1 MADQQLVE
9 SISCPHCGL
18 RFPPDRLHFVARS
31 PALSFDHRLEQGAR
45 RFLPSRFTVGGD
57 AIDAGGDICTET
69 ACPFCHLSVPRVLAV
84 RRTLSF
90 SIFGSPSSGKSY
102 LLGAM
107 SRMMRRCTG
116 NACVRYEDVDVNTN
130 AILLD
135 YERRMFN
142 QSSPAHWVWLDKTGE
157 EGDWYSN
164 VWYGPRT
171 DAAGAAI
178 MKNRRTHPK
187 PFMLRLE
194 LGGGHPAEQLTA
206 ELGRVVCLYDN
217 AGEHYQTSDDRRV
230 QQTSHLRHAD
240 GMIFVYDPTQEES
253 FRRACRE
260 RSDDPQFT
268 GPTVDTQ
275 EILFGNVMNRILILR
290 SMAATDV
297 VRTPLVVALTKFDAW
312 KFLLDHTALPEVFR
326 DVNRQGTDGGRQV
339 IRAID
344 PLVLAEVSTVC
355 RELLRR
361 VAPGVVELIESRCDR
376 TGVFYVPVS
385 ATGGGREGKTGQS
398 VWPFGPEPEPPA
410 GYDFFLAG
418 KIRPMWA
425 EVPMLTLLHRCVPGL
440 VPAVARG

>member
-1 MADQQLVE
+1 MADHGLVE
-9 SISCPHCGL
+9 SISCPHCG
-18 RFPPDRLHFVARS
+18 RQFPPDSLHFISRS
-31 PALSFDHRLEQGAR
+31 PGLSFDHRLEQGTR
-45 RFLPSRFTVGGD
+45 RFLPSCFTLQGD
-57 AIDAGGDICTET
+57 AIDAGGEVCTET
-69 ACPFCHLSVPRVLAV
+69 ACPYCHLSVPRLLAV

-107 SRMMRRCTG
+107 SRTMRRCTG
-116 NACVRYEDVDVNTN
+116 FACVRYEDVDINTN

-142 QSSPAHWVWLDKTGE
+142 QSSPDRWVWLEKTGE
-157 EGDWYSN
+157 EGDWYSD

-178 MKNRRTHPK
+178 LKNRRSHPK
-187 PFMLRLE
+187 PFLLRLE
-194 LGGGHPAEQLTA
+194 VGGGHPAEHMA
-206 ELGRVVCLYDN
+206 ADLGRVVCLYDN
-217 AGEHYQTSDDRRV
+217 AGEHYQTADDRRV

-268 GPTVDTQ
+268 GSTVDTQ
-275 EILFGNVMNRILILR
+275 EILFGNVMNRVLTLR

-312 KFLLDHTALPEVFR
+312 SFLFDGAVLPDVFW
-326 DVNRQGTDGGRQV
+326 DVNLSGGNGVHQI

-344 PLVLAEVSTVC
+344 PLVLTEVSKSC

-361 VAPGVVELIESRCDR
+361 VAPGVVELIESRCER
-376 TGVFYVPVS
+376 SGVFYVPVS
-385 ATGGGREGKTGQS
+385 ATGGPREGKTGHTA
-398 VWPFGPEPEPPA
+398 WTFGPEPDPPA

-425 EVPMLTLLHRCVPGL
+425 DVPMLSLIHRCVPGL